1 MEQENRK
8 DGGTA
13 MDAALIKVLREI
25 AAELKAI
32 RKELRNRPAT
42 APLEDLESYFESRED
57 DGK

>member
-1 MEQENRK
+1 
-8 DGGTA
+8 

-32 RKELRNRPAT
+32 RKELQRKSKSV
-42 APLEDLESYFESRED
+42 PLEDLESYFESRED